1 MITTFLPRRKAD
13 ILIFKTNI
21 RYKKD
26 LHKVA
31 PLLKAEQKI
40 RCWNVDL
47 GDIDKVLRIEAEE
60 LTTGQVTELIQQ
72 AGYQCEEL
80 TD

>member
-1 MITTFLPRRKAD
+1 MTTTFNIKKTSDVLV
-13 ILIFKTNI
+13 FKTNI

-26 LHKVA
+26 LSRVA

-40 RCWNVDL
+40 QCWNVDL

-60 LTTGQVTELIQQ
+60 LTTGQVTQLIQQ
-72 AGYQCEEL
+72 AGFKCEEL